1 MEHLKGNES
10 RSAKQVLAEI
20 SNSVVV
26 DSDSSDHIENL
37 LDSYTQKIPTF
48 ELPAQ
53 LEENEIDQ
61 LLDLL
66 FVDDPKLQIYSIYV
80 LGEHRVDRA
89 IPRIICLLFERNDE
103 LVGEAMLALR
113 KIDAKES
120 LVFFKDIFHRLRGE
134 NMRLCARVMQY
145 FHGKPMGKDLFDCHL
160 STEHL
165 KALQAECQS

>member
-1 MEHLKGNES
+1 MDHLKGNES

-20 SNSVVV
+20 TSSVVV
-26 DSDSSDHIENL
+26 DSSNGDIEDL
-37 LDSYTQKIPTF
+37 LHSYAEKIPTF
-48 ELPAQ
+48 ELPAE

-66 FVDDPKLQIYSIYV
+66 FIDDMKLQIYSIYV
-80 LGEHRVDRA
+80 LGEHRIDRA

-120 LVFFKDIFHRLRGE
+120 
-134 NMRLCARVMQY
+134 
-145 FHGKPMGKDLFDCHL
+145 
-160 STEHL
+160 
-165 KALQAECQS
+165 